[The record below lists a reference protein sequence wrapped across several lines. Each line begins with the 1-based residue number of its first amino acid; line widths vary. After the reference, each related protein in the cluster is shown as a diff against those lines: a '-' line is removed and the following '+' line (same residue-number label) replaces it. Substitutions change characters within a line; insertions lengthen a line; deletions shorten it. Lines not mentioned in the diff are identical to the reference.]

1 MRKHQLDLNESVK
14 DSLNKFRAT
23 GLLAEPVE
31 KSLRHESP
39 CNEDILRT
47 RPRKKR
53 FRSGTTKV
61 KQERAQGGC
70 LGTESRRK
78 T

>member
-1 MRKHQLDLNESVK
+1 MKVLVCNDSKQDRYIITAKAVIMKKSKNSGQVTLYLFRKENE
-14 DSLNKFRAT
+14 
-23 GLLAEPVE
+23 
-31 KSLRHESP
+31 
-39 CNEDILRT
+39 RT
-47 RPRKKR
+47 EH
-53 FRSGTTKV
+53 TKV